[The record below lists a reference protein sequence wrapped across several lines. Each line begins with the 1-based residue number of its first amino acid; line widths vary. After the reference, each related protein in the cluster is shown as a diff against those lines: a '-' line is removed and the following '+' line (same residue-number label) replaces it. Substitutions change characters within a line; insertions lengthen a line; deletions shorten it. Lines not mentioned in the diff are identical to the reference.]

1 MIGNR
6 DHVSIF
12 GLDTTTLVGFG
23 YIFIPK
29 DMDREVYIQDCFK
42 RQQLNLLNETT
53 RVDNVK
59 IPKHLIGDIQ
69 FPLTYKELGSY
80 ILYVTIPKYNQ
91 PIAIGILN
99 KDNSTND
106 IKEGEF
112 KIIKSQSSTEL
123 AFVLNSR
130 DGLIILKGDASINSE
145 LRLDF
150 RGKESIINILCENKI
165 YQESKDLESRVYNS
179 HSIKIKGEKEDDLQ
193 TSIRYINGVGYE
205 YKDEFGNE
213 IICKEKQV
221 EIKSEK
227 IIHST
232 GTEPMVL
239 GNKLV
244 KTLNSLCDAIS
255 KLTVPT
261 ALGPSGVPINIS
273 DFQEIK
279 KELEDI
285 KSQIS
290 YLD

>member
-1 MIGNR
+1 MRGNR

-29 DMDREVYIQDCFK
+29 DIDREIYIQDCLK
-42 RQQLNLLNETT
+42 RQQLNLLNEHT
-53 RVDNVK
+53 RIDNVK
-59 IPKHLIGDIQ
+59 IPKHLIGDIE

-106 IKEGEF
+106 LKEGEF
-112 KIIKSQSSTEL
+112 KIIKSNSTSEL
-123 AFVLNSR
+123 AFILNSKN
-130 DGLIILKGDASINSE
+130 GLVILKGESNINSE

-150 RGKESIINILCENKI
+150 KGTQSIINILCENKI
-165 YQESKDLESRVYNS
+165 YQESKDYESRVYNS
-179 HSIKIKGEKEDDLQ
+179 YSTKIKGEGEDDLE
-193 TSIRYINGVGYE
+193 TNIRYINGVGYN
-205 YKDEFGNE
+205 YKDEFENE
-213 IICKEKQV
+213 ITCKEGQV
-221 EIKSEK
+221 EIISEK
-227 IIHST
+227 IVHST

-244 KTLNSLCDAIS
+244 ETLSSLCDALS
-255 KLTVPT
+255 QLTVPT

-273 DFQEIK
+273 EFQNIK
-279 KELEDI
+279 KELDNI
-285 KSQIS
+285 KSKIS